1 LTVDE
6 HGSSAYYESTSD
18 ASTDPEKLVASI
30 LSPGLSS
37 TLSSALAKPSVSS
50 GTLLTADEVSA
61 ALGMAVVL
69 ESSAAPGPMSMTTFR
84 TTDRRK
90 AVLMLQVVDGTLG
103 AMAWRTNSRGQSLPS
118 IGDGAYVRGNRGVVK
133 SGGSIVVL
141 TLLSAAKGRTSG
153 LPTLLSQAVARIP
166 SLRTAVD

>member
-1 LTVDE
+1 
-6 HGSSAYYESTSD
+6 
-18 ASTDPEKLVASI
+18 
-30 LSPGLSS
+30 
-37 TLSSALAKPSVSS
+37 
-50 GTLLTADEVSA
+50 
-61 ALGMAVVL
+61 
-69 ESSAAPGPMSMTTFR
+69 MSMTTFR

-90 AVLMLQVVDGTLG
+90 PVLMLQVVDGTLG

-166 SLRTAVD
+166 SPRTAVD